1 MKPLYW
7 LVLAL
12 LLSAIV
18 GGYALRDDQAPT
30 PTTPAPVVVKPQEPE
45 APKVVEQP
53 VPEAPP
59 EPLPEP
65 VLEDDGVK
73 RINLTGNASFF
84 ELFEQ
89 LGIED
94 YESQLGAWGVSR
106 GYAQLDEQGNPILDQ
121 PYAQYD
127 DETLRA
133 FADGDDMWAQQFL
146 ADRLKDSN
154 PAEALEWYRKA
165 AVNGSVHAMT
175 QMARLYRDLAYS
187 KSNKSA
193 GRGLLDQSNPVNPA
207 VNTGSSPAI
216 EGYAWAAVA
225 ERAGWDPMRG
235 GMTAG
240 FVGAKL
246 SDKQK
251 EAACAMAGDLF
262 SGLVNDREQR
272 GLGDYAAQPPP
283 IVFDPGAMGGSVCP
297 DSEAPNYREQC
308 QEIEVTVGGE
318 VSRMWTCGQ

>member
-1 MKPLYW
+1 MKPVYW
-7 LVLAL
+7 IVAALV
-12 LLSAIV
+12 LSAIV
-18 GGYALRDDQAPT
+18 GGYALRDDQAPL
-30 PTTPAPVVVKPQEPE
+30 PTTPAPVEQMPEEPDEPQ
-45 APKVVEQP
+45 VVEQIEVP
-53 VPEAPP
+53 VAP

-65 VLEDDGVK
+65 VLEGDGVK
-73 RINLTGNASFF
+73 RLNLTGNASFF
-84 ELFEQ
+84 ELFAQ

-94 YESQLGAWGVSR
+94 YEEQLGKWGVSR

-146 ADRLKDSN
+146 ADRLKDSR
-154 PAEALEWYRKA
+154 PTEALEWYRKA

-175 QMARLYRDLAYS
+175 QMARLYRDLAYK
-187 KSNKSA
+187 KSGAAAASGGLSA
-193 GRGLLDQSNPVNPA
+193 QGRPA
-207 VNTGSSPAI
+207 PKTTGGSPAI

-262 SGLVNDREQR
+262 SGLVNDRNER
-272 GLGDYAAQPPP
+272 GLGDYAAEPPP
-283 IVFDPGAMGGSVCP
+283 IVFDPGAMGGPVCP
-297 DSEAPNYREQC
+297 DSKAPNYREQC